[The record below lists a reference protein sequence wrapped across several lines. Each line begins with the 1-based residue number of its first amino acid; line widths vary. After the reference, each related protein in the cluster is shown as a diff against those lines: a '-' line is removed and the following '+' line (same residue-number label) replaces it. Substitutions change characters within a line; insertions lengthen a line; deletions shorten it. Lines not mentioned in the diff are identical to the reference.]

1 MNDKSR
7 DDYDAWRKKA
17 DEAQQSLQQQYNI
30 AQQQAM
36 LQRQANMGGFIGSGS
51 LQHGLGN
58 NILGGYTTAQS
69 NMPNKPWV
77 DPRDAKIATLEK
89 QVELMKQV
97 LESRNPGIL
106 QEIDALSDLT
116 KEE

>member
-1 MNDKSR
+1 MDMEQLEDEYKV
-7 DDYDAWRKKA
+7 WRKKV
-17 DEAQQSLQQQYNI
+17 DEASVA
-30 AQQQAM
+30 AQQQFNLAQQRAM

-58 NILGGYTTAQS
+58 NILGTGLS

>member
-1 MNDKSR
+1 MNDESR

-17 DEAQQSLQQQYNI
+17 DEARQALQQQYNI

-36 LQRQANMGGFIGSGS
+36 LQRQANMGGFIGSSS

-58 NILGGYTTAQS
+58 NILGTGLS